1 MLAKAPG
8 FTAIAIITLAL
19 GIGANSALF
28 SAVNGIILKPLPYAD
43 SSELV
48 DVMGIKNFSGGIRGS
63 MNFSADIWQKVRAQ
77 TPAIAEMA
85 FYDHGEYTLTGESA
99 PQLVE
104 ASRVTSDFFPL
115 MGVKPLAGRPILAA
129 DTQPGAKPVAVV
141 SYAFWR
147 ARWPDPG
154 TALHESITLDNKN
167 YAVVGVMPPGFNY
180 PIETV
185 ENGGAGLW
193 LPLILSP
200 EQRGSDSPD
209 GYPVARLKK
218 GVSLEAVNA
227 QLKTVSARMS
237 GMFKGWMAGG
247 EFRARPLEKN
257 FSDLDSALLILL
269 GAVGFVLLIAC
280 VNVSG
285 LLLARGWGRQREIA
299 IREALGATR
308 FRIIRQFLTESIL
321 LALAGGALGLL
332 FSYWGVRVLR
342 AVTPVDLPEH
352 GHFDLNANILWFT
365 LAVSLFTG
373 ILFGLAPALQ
383 ASSRRVGAAI
393 RDGFGSLA
401 GTSSRRTRRLLGALV
416 VFEITLA
423 VILVVGATLV
433 ARSFQKI
440 TSVDLGFRTDHIIA
454 MNTNFSKSV
463 CDPDNPKTLAGC
475 KAAVAEA
482 LQRTRSVSGVEQ
494 AAVVSSVPLE
504 GWGVLT
510 TLRIEGQA
518 QELSLSSG
526 AVIGT
531 RSVSPGYFQT
541 FGIPQL
547 GGRGFSDVDTG
558 TSQRVA
564 IVDETFARKYLGG
577 SALGRRISDD
587 EDAKHNPIWMQI
599 VGVVATA
606 HDNSLERTPA
616 GEVYM
621 PFAQIDHLQ
630 DANFIAR
637 TEANPAAMLPALR
650 QAIWSVDKDAP
661 ITDVYTMDQIASDSV
676 AEPRYQAVLLG
687 SFGALGLILAMVG
700 IYGVISYSVTQRTS
714 EIGIRMALGA
724 QPNSVLRM
732 ILREGMFLAA
742 AGIVA
747 GIAGALALGRVL
759 CSLLFE
765 IKPTDP
771 VTFIGVSIALA
782 LVTFAACYLP
792 ARRAM
797 RVDPIVALRYESTCT
812 RPLLRH
818 VFLKID
824 IP

>member
-1 MLAKAPG
+1 MTTLLQDLRYALRTLAKAPA

-19 GIGANSALF
+19 GIGANSAIF
-28 SAVNGIILKPLPYAD
+28 SAVNGIILKPLPYAR
-43 SSELV
+43 SPQLV
-48 DVMGIKNFSGGIRGS
+48 DLLAIKTFQGGHVQGS
-63 MNFSADIWQKVRAQ
+63 MIFSPDLWRKVQSQ
-77 TPAIAEMA
+77 TPAIAQMA
-85 FYDHGEYTLTGESA
+85 FWTRGEETLTGESA
-99 PQLVE
+99 PQLIS
-104 ASRVTSDFFPL
+104 AANVTSEFFPL
-115 MGVKPLAGRPILAA
+115 MGVKPLAGRPILPG

-154 TALHESITLDNKN
+154 TALKQTITLDNKN
-167 YAVVGVMPPGFNY
+167 YAIVGVMPPGFNY
-180 PIETV
+180 PISTV
-185 ENGGAGLW
+185 QNGGEGVW
-193 LPLILSP
+193 LPLVLQPGQKESDLEGSP
-200 EQRGSDSPD
+200 I
-209 GYPVARLKK
+209 ARLKT
-218 GVSLEAVNA
+218 GVSVESANA

-237 GMFKGWMAGG
+237 SEFKGWMAGG

-401 GTSSRRTRRLLGALV
+401 GTSSRRPRRLRGALV
-416 VFEITLA
+416 VFEIALA

-433 ARSFQKI
+433 ARSFQKL
-440 TSVDLGFRTDHIIA
+440 TSVKLGFRTDHIIT
-454 MNTNFSKSV
+454 MNANFSTTV
-463 CDPDNPKTLAGC
+463 CNRGNPKTLSAC
-475 KAAVAEA
+475 KGAISDALERIRGIPGVQSAAIA
-482 LQRTRSVSGVEQ
+482 SNI
-494 AAVVSSVPLE
+494 PLM
-504 GWGVLT
+504 GWGILT
-510 TLRIEGQA
+510 
-518 QELSLSSG
+518 ELKIDDSAHGFSLSSG
-526 AVIGT
+526 QIIGS
-531 RSVSPGYFQT
+531 RRVSPGYFQT
-541 FGIPQL
+541 FGIPL
-547 GGRGFSDVDTG
+547 LEGRSFSDVDTAS
-558 TSQRVA
+558 SQPVA
-564 IVDETFARKYLGG
+564 IVDQTFAKQYLGDH
-577 SALGRRISDD
+577 ALGRRISDD
-587 EDAKHNPIWMQI
+587 TDKNNQPKWMQVI
-599 VGVVATA
+599 GVVAPARDTYLQ
-606 HDNSLERTPA
+606 NSLTLT
-616 GEVYM
+616 GEIYQPSV
-621 PFAQIDHLQ
+621 QIDHFE
-630 DANFIAR
+630 APNFIAR
-637 TEANPAAMLPALR
+637 TQGNPAIMIPALR
-650 QAIWSVDKDAP
+650 RAIWSVDKNAP
-661 ITDVYTMDQIASDSV
+661 INDVYTMDQIVSDSV

-700 IYGVISYSVTQRTS
+700 IYGVISYSVTQRTR
-714 EIGIRMALGA
+714 EIGVRMALGA
-724 QPNSVLRM
+724 QPATVLRM
-732 ILREGMFLAA
+732 VLREGMFLAS
-742 AGIVA
+742 AGIIV

-759 CSLLFE
+759 QSLLFE

-782 LVTFAACYLP
+782 LVAFAACYIP

-797 RVDPIVALRYESTCT
+797 RVDPMVALRCE
-812 RPLLRH
+812 
-818 VFLKID
+818 
-824 IP
+824 